1 MSNMQIPHGLEKW
14 LGALLLKINFS
25 NFLETDYF
33 SAEQTMER
41 LCQGTAFP
49 EHPSGP
55 LNFWG
60 RSEK

>member
-25 NFLETDYF
+25 KFLETDYF

-41 LCQGTAFP
+41 LCQGIAFP
-49 EHPSGP
+49 EHAFRPP
-55 LNFWG
+55 EFL
-60 RSEK
+60 RRQ